1 VETGR
6 KRQQGINDL
15 LAEKREAILQLAEKH
30 GATNVRVFGS
40 AARGEAT
47 ENSDIDFLVAFE
59 PGYTLWDYIAL
70 TQDLEDLIG
79 RRVDVVQERLLR
91 DEIRDDVLAEAVPL

>member
-1 VETGR
+1 METGR